1 MNDKT
6 SQPKL
11 NAEENKNIEVWE
23 DVVSIRD
30 LVFSL
35 IISSITTLGG
45 YLIAGDDPS
54 KSLIFGIIGAVIG
67 FIICSVLFKPKR
79 NFEYIDEE
87 N

>member
-1 MNDKT
+1 MDDKIT
-6 SQPKL
+6 DSKSS
-11 NAEENKNIEVWE
+11 EKKKNIEVWE

-45 YLIAGDDPS
+45 YLIAPNDSS
-54 KSLIFGIIGAVIG
+54 KPLIFGLIGAVVG
-67 FIICSVLFKPKR
+67 FIICSILFKPKR
-79 NFEYIDEE
+79 TFEYIDEE